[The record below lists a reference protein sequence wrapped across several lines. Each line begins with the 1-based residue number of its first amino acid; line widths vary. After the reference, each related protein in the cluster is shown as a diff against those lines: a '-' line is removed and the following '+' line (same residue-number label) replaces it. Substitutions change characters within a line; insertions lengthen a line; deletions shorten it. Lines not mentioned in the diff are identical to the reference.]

1 MTCQLSC
8 DFVYGEWNNKAAGL
22 VSYGAAG
29 GTRAA
34 EHLRL
39 ILGELQVADVRR
51 QVSFSLMTDF
61 EAYSRFTPAPYH
73 AGMLAT
79 QLDQLVPWASALRSV
94 RDGELEQAA

>member
-1 MTCQLSC
+1 M
-8 DFVYGEWNNKAAGL
+8 GERAAAWNDKAAGL

-39 ILGELQVADVRR
+39 ILGELQVADVRQ

-61 EAYSRFTPAPYH
+61 EQYTTFAPAEYH
-73 AGMLAT
+73 QGALSA
-79 QLDQLVPWASALRSV
+79 QLDQLVPWATALRGV
-94 RDGELEQAA
+94 REARAEFAQAA

>member
-1 MTCQLSC
+1 
-8 DFVYGEWNNKAAGL
+8 

-39 ILGELQVADVRR
+39 ILGELQVADVRQ
-51 QVSFSLMTDF
+51 QVAFSLMTDF
-61 EAYSRFTPAPYH
+61 ENYSTFTPAAYH

-94 RDGELEQAA
+94 RGEVLAQAA